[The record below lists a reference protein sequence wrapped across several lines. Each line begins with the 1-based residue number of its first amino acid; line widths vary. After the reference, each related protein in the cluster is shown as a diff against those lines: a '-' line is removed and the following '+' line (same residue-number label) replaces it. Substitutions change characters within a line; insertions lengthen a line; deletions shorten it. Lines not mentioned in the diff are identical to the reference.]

1 MDEERA
7 RTLLQA
13 ERATVQELLRQT
25 VEAGRSSRDTA
36 DDTAADWA
44 DSAEPQTD
52 EEGDDAVAAGL
63 RDRLAALDRA
73 ERRLDDGT
81 YGRSIRSGR
90 LIPDERLE
98 ADPAA
103 EVTVDEAEQG

>member
-1 MDEERA
+1 MNDERA

-13 ERATVQELLRQT
+13 ERTRVEELLRQT
-25 VEAGRSSRDTA
+25 LQAGRSSRDTA
-36 DDTAADWA
+36 DDTGDWA
-44 DSAEPQTD
+44 DSAEPLTD

-73 ERRLDDGT
+73 ERRLQEGT
-81 YGRSIRSGR
+81 YGRSTRSGR
-90 LIPDERLE
+90 PIPNERLE

-103 EVTVDEAEQG
+103 ELTIEEAEGL